1 MRIVS
6 CWLLLLVALAWNAID
21 LSQTMSADCYGQS
34 IETYED
40 RCTHYTILYRCTN
53 ELLSMCQHRSLKQC
67 ELGYGELGYWE
78 WYSWSVFFKYSCSRS
93 SVFGSDRTT
102 PYRYSSCCCVVAATL
117 PKKPKALS
125 TLATIVIK
133 NGDNLWPNSAT
144 VAVFSDSLRFGR
156 QSPNSAT
163 VAVFGDNR
171 EFGDRRRFCRQSPF
185 WVTVSEFGDYTATVQ
200 SPVWT
205 GLKAPSFQI
214 GSGRNVA
221 RLFFK

>member
-1 MRIVS
+1 LRIVS

-78 WYSWSVFFKYSCSRS
+78 WYSWSVFFKYFYSRS

-102 PYRYSSCCCVVAATL
+102 PYRYSSCCCVVLVLVGTTL

-133 NGDNLWPNSAT
+133 NGDNLW
-144 VAVFSDSLRFGR
+144 
-156 QSPNSAT
+156 PNSAT